1 MKQRILIALH
11 LMLLVSFSSCVIFPA
26 KVENSN
32 EVGRRVKTNNPAVPC
47 LYKNGYKNYEIK
59 PFLSKIGRDSI
70 YINELRF
77 NAAYMY
83 ICTGKALYDKFGRW
97 DKYLRACEDCGESLI
112 WENVK
117 LFKDSDELYTIAASG
132 AKNCD
137 EVYASV
143 VIFNTKQEDCLAE
156 SYEKREAIIE
166 HFSKAIRH
174 LNHNM
179 SFYRDIYYQR
189 KDFMKINQE

>member
-1 MKQRILIALH
+1 
-11 LMLLVSFSSCVIFPA
+11 MLLVSLSGCVIFPS
-26 KVENSN
+26 KVQNSN
-32 EVGRRVKTNNPAVPC
+32 EVGKRVKTSNPALPY
-47 LYKNGYKNYEIK
+47 LYKNGYKDYEVK
-59 PFLSKIGRDSI
+59 PFLSIIEKDSI
-70 YINELRF
+70 YIHELRF
-77 NAAYMY
+77 NAVYSY
-83 ICTGKALYDKFGRW
+83 GYTEKALFDKFGRW

-174 LNHNM
+174 LNNDM